1 MALSFKVVFSSS
13 PLGGTQEITNQED
26 RWQILSIRGLNPPKG
41 NINTLHLA
49 GFDGARFNS
58 EFVGT
63 RNSVLTL
70 VIRGNAETN
79 RQTLL
84 GLVPQKRPLKFL
96 IENGTRAV
104 YTNGYVDS
112 VEVDPFAF
120 PQVMQISIIC
130 PDPYFYDQTETTVT
144 GSTLTVSN
152 SSNFSQGYNFHI
164 VPKNPTSEVSVRGN
178 LASSGSG
185 STIVSGTPSLLDG
198 DVPVLQVPEKI
209 LTIVYPFLANDEIDI
224 CTVDCQKSAWLTRG
238 NTRTNLFPYITDD
251 STFFQLSPSRIPG
264 LTVNTTLNYYG
275 QSDAQSYISSLNS
288 SASWRTFYLG
298 V

>member
-1 MALSFKVVFSSS
+1 MLINKADDGKNNICGKNIAAFRKEMKISQREFA
-13 PLGGTQEITNQED
+13 D
-26 RWQILSIRGLNPPKG
+26 RLQ
-41 NINTLHLA
+41 LA
-49 GFDGARFNS
+49 GLDGARFNS

-63 RNSVLTL
+63 RNIVLTL
-70 VIRGNAETN
+70 VIRGNAEVN

-84 GLVPQKRPLKFL
+84 NFFPQKRNLKFL

-104 YTNGYVDS
+104 YINGYVDTI
-112 VEVDPFAF
+112 EVDPFTF

-144 GSTLTVSN
+144 GYTLTVSN
-152 SSNFSQGYNFHI
+152 SSNLSQGYNFHI

-178 LASSGSG
+178 LASAGSG

-198 DVPVLQVPEKI
+198 DVPTIQVPDKI
-209 LTIVYPFLANDEIDI
+209 LTIVYPFLADDEIDI
-224 CTVDCQKSAWLTRG
+224 CTVDGQKSAWLTRG
-238 NTRTNLFPYITDD
+238 STRTDLFPYITDD
-251 STFFQLSPSRIPG
+251 STFYQLPPSRIPG
-264 LTVNTTLNYYG
+264 LTVNTILNYYG
-275 QSDAQSYISSLNS
+275 QSDGQSYISNNNS

>member
-1 MALSFKVVFSSS
+1 MALSFKVVYSSS
-13 PLGGTQEITNQED
+13 PLGGTQEITNQES
-26 RWQILSIRGLNPPKG
+26 RWQIRSIRGLNPPKG
-41 NINTLHLA
+41 NINMMQLA

-63 RNSVLTL
+63 RNIVLTL

-84 GLVPQKRPLKFL
+84 NYFPQKRNLKFL

-104 YTNGYVDS
+104 YINGYVDTI
-112 VEVDPFAF
+112 EVDPFSF

-144 GSTLTVSN
+144 GYTFTVSN
-152 SSNFSQGYNFHI
+152 ASIYNQGFNFHI
-164 VPKNPTSEVSVRGN
+164 VPKNSTSEVSVRGN
-178 LASSGSG
+178 LSSTGSASS
-185 STIVSGTPSLLDG
+185 TVSGTPSLLDG
-198 DVPVLQVPEKI
+198 DVPSIVVPDKI
-209 LTIVYPFLANDEIDI
+209 LTIVYPFLADDEIDI
-224 CTVDCQKSAWLTRG
+224 CTVDGQKSAWLTRG

-251 STFFQLSPSRIPG
+251 STFYQLSPSRIPG
-264 LTVNTTLNYYG
+264 VAVNTILNYYG
-275 QSDAQSYISSLNS
+275 QNDGQTYISSNNS